1 MRLSQSFGLAMPL
14 TYPVKVLIFTVLYGH
29 RFFLHPL
36 AFFTRINYNAGG
48 RGKGESRK
56 KKKAPTS

>member
-1 MRLSQSFGLAMPL
+1 MRLAVFRTCNAVNLSCKSVDFYCFIRSSL
-14 TYPVKVLIFTVLYGH
+14 
-29 RFFLHPL
+29 FLHPL

-48 RGKGESRK
+48 HGKGESRK